1 MLVNTVLATVF
12 YQLDYPPGT
21 TVNLLI
27 KPFHFNMLTQISTYP
42 HEYIYIIDL
51 K

>member
-1 MLVNTVLATVF
+1 MLVNTVLATFF
-12 YQLDYPPGT
+12 YQIFYPPGIT
-21 TVNLLI
+21 FNLL
-27 KPFHFNMLTQISTYP
+27 PNFFFFNMLTQISTYQ